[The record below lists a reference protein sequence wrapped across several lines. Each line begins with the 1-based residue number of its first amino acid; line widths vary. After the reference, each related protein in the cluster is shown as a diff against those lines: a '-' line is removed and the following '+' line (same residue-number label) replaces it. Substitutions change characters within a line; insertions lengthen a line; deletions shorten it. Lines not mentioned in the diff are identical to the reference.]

1 MENIYIK
8 KVFTTALTELLK
20 DNNEIN
26 VDSIGLEFDV
36 PKNKEHGDLSTN
48 ICMQLAKPMKC
59 NPKII
64 ADKLISLLDYDTL
77 LIDWIDV
84 AGVGFINIKFSN
96 AYYQKQLKNI
106 FSCGSSYGRTENY
119 KGKSVNVEYVSA
131 NPTGLLHLGHGR
143 NAAIG
148 DTLANLYEWT
158 GWKVTREYYFN
169 NAGNQMNN
177 LAKSI
182 YARIIQKVKDPDYP
196 FPEDGYYG
204 DYVKIIADEIIEKHS
219 NVVEKILEY

>member
-1 MENIYIK
+1 MENIYLE
-8 KVFTTALTELLK
+8 KVFNVALAKLLK
-20 DNNEIN
+20 DNNEFSIET
-26 VDSIGLEFDV
+26 IGLDFDI

-48 ICMQLAKPMKC
+48 ICMRLAKPMKS
-59 NPKII
+59 NPKAI
-64 ADKLISLLDYDTL
+64 AEKLISLLEYDTL

-84 AGVGFINIKFSN
+84 AGAGFINIKFSN
-96 AYYQKQLKNI
+96 TYYHKQLKNI
-106 FSCGSSYGRTENY
+106 FNCGNDYGRTETY

-182 YARIIQKVKDPDYP
+182 HARIMQKIKDENYP

-204 DYVKIIADEIIEKHS
+204 DYVKVIADEIIEKHKDI
-219 NVVEKILEY
+219 VEDMV